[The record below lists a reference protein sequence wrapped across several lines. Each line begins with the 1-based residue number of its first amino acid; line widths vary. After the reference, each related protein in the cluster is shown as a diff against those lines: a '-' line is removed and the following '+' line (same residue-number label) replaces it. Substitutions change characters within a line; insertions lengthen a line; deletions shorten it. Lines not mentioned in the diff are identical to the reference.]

1 MAEHM
6 QDASI
11 LADKLRARGFQVVQN
26 LKGAGHATIFRVKET
41 EDPSA
46 DAYVAKVVS
55 LTGLDAKGR
64 ASAQQEVSLLK
75 GLAAHPNLIA
85 YRESFME
92 EADLLYM
99 VMSLAEDGDLRRVVT
114 ESQAAKRMIPEP
126 IVLSWMRQTLS
137 GLEHLHGQGVVH
149 RDLKS
154 SNIFLCEGRRR
165 IRIGDF
171 GISRILE
178 STAFASSCV
187 GTPAYMSPELM
198 RNERYDYHVDMWALG
213 CICFELCTLNLP
225 FTARSL
231 FELACQVMEQ
241 SPAWSLWSGY
251 SEDLQSVAQRLLN
264 KGVAARPTAAE
275 LLQEPLF
282 APGGR
287 GSLEPPAEAWAAL
300 EPMPDGGSRSPEKRI
315 SQPPMSQLTTA
326 VTKDSLSSN
335 SGNWTMTPRKPWEN
349 ASRGSDSVDSASPGG
364 AVSSSDADPFARE
377 LQRAREAEQ
386 KVFSKEEFAH
396 LLSTHS
402 EQFLKD
408 YEALE
413 PSAAEAQSRGW
424 MGPSTKSTSLLS
436 EPPAAS
442 GNTLAGCTAP
452 PLRLR

>member
-1 MAEHM
+1 MAEQ
-6 QDASI
+6 QDPSI
-11 LADKLRARGFQVVQN
+11 LAAKVRERGYKVVQP
-26 LKGAGHATIFRVKET
+26 LKAAGHATIFRIKET
-41 EDPSA
+41 DDPSA
-46 DAYVAKVVS
+46 DAYVVKVVS
-55 LTGLDAKGR
+55 LQGLDAKGR

-75 GLAAHPNLIA
+75 GLASHPNLIA
-85 YRESFME
+85 FRDSFME
-92 EADLLYM
+92 EAQLLYM
-99 VMSLAEDGDLRRVVT
+99 IMSLAEDGDLRRVVT
-114 ESQAAKRMIPEP
+114 ESQAAKRSIPEP

-198 RNERYDYHVDMWALG
+198 RNERYAYHVDMWALG

-231 FELACQVMEQ
+231 FELATQIMEQ
-241 SPAWSLWSGY
+241 SPAWQLW
-251 SEDLQSVAQRLLN
+251 EDGFSWELRSVAERLLD
-264 KGVAARPTAAE
+264 KRVVSRPSAEE
-275 LLQEPLF
+275 LLREPLF

-287 GSLEPPAEAWAAL
+287 GSLEPPLEAWALLAPL
-300 EPMPDGGSRSPEKRI
+300 PEASSRSPEKRI

-326 VTKDSLSSN
+326 VTKDTLDSN

-349 ASRGSDSVDSASPGG
+349 ASRGSDSVDSASPEGVG
-364 AVSSSDADPFARE
+364 SSVATGSSADPFARE
-377 LQRAREAEQ
+377 LRRAREDIRSEQADSEAET
-386 KVFSKEEFAH
+386 KSFAQ

-402 EQFLKD
+402 DHFLK
-408 YEALE
+408 ELRGLGAISNGGAE
-413 PSAAEAQSRGW
+413 QRMAEAVRHVDVSVI
-424 MGPSTKSTSLLS
+424 
-436 EPPAAS
+436 
-442 GNTLAGCTAP
+442 
-452 PLRLR
+452 

>member
-1 MAEHM
+1 MLSHRANMAEQ
-6 QDASI
+6 QDPSI
-11 LADKLRARGFQVVQN
+11 LAAKVRDRGFKVVQL
-26 LKGAGHATIFRVKET
+26 LKGAGHATIFRIKET
-41 EDPSA
+41 DDPSA

-75 GLAAHPNLIA
+75 GLAAHQNLIE
-85 YRESFME
+85 YRDSFME
-92 EADLLYM
+92 EAELLYM

-114 ESQAAKRMIPEP
+114 ESQVAKRSIPEP

-225 FTARSL
+225 FGARSL

-241 SPAWSLWSGY
+241 SPAWQLWVGF
-251 SEDLQSVAQRLLN
+251 SEELRSVAQRLLS
-264 KGVAARPTAAE
+264 KAVDSRPTAGD
-275 LLQEPLF
+275 LLGEPLF

-287 GSLEPPAEAWAAL
+287 GSLEPPAEAWAMMAPSP
-300 EPMPDGGSRSPEKRI
+300 EASSRSPEKRI

-326 VTKDSLSSN
+326 VTKDSLDSSN

-364 AVSSSDADPFARE
+364 AGSSVATGTTGSSADPFARE
-377 LQRAREAEQ
+377 LRRAREDVSREQAEEQ
-386 KVFSKEEFAH
+386 VFCKDEFAQ

-402 EQFLKD
+402 EHFLKD
-408 YEALE
+408 IRGLGTISNGGAEQRM
-413 PSAAEAQSRGW
+413 AEAVRQVDVSVV
-424 MGPSTKSTSLLS
+424 
-436 EPPAAS
+436 
-442 GNTLAGCTAP
+442 
-452 PLRLR
+452 

>member
-1 MAEHM
+1 MAEQ
-6 QDASI
+6 QDPSI
-11 LADKLRARGFQVVQN
+11 LAAKVRDRGFKVVQL
-26 LKGAGHATIFRVKET
+26 LKGAGHATIFRIKET
-41 EDPSA
+41 DDPSA

-75 GLAAHPNLIA
+75 GLASHPNLIA
-85 YRESFME
+85 YRDSFME
-92 EADLLYM
+92 EAELLFM
-99 VMSLAEDGDLRRVVT
+99 IMSLAEDGDLRSVVT
-114 ESQAAKRMIPEP
+114 ESQAAKRSIPEP
-126 IVLSWMRQTLS
+126 IVLTWTRQTLC
-137 GLEHLHGQGVVH
+137 GLEHLHDQGVVH

-178 STAFASSCV
+178 STAFASSVV

-241 SPAWSLWSGY
+241 SPAWQMWQGFSDELR
-251 SEDLQSVAQRLLN
+251 DVAQRLLN
-264 KGVAARPTAAE
+264 KCVDLRPTAAD
-275 LLQEPLF
+275 LLEEPLF

-287 GSLEPPAEAWAAL
+287 GSLEPPAEVWAVLAPTP
-300 EPMPDGGSRSPEKRI
+300 EANSRSPEKRI
-315 SQPPMSQLTTA
+315 SQPPISQLTTA

-364 AVSSSDADPFARE
+364 AGSSVDTGTSVDPFARE
-377 LQRAREAEQ
+377 LRRAREDVNREHQPERMAHC
-386 KVFSKEEFAH
+386 KDEFAQ

-402 EQFLKD
+402 EQLLNELRGLGGLGNTAAD
-408 YEALE
+408 QRM
-413 PSAAEAQSRGW
+413 AEAVHHVDVSVV
-424 MGPSTKSTSLLS
+424 
-436 EPPAAS
+436 
-442 GNTLAGCTAP
+442 
-452 PLRLR
+452 